1 MPLCGKA
8 ENPTGGQE
16 DNMAFSVQTE
26 RFQFNAELSKGVAG
40 KRVLITGAG
49 KDGGLGQAFA
59 LSAGLNGAASVGV
72 HFHRS
77 YVDGFDLVAVL
88 RDAGVNA
95 FPVQADVTNMGD
107 LWATRSYVIE
117 QMGGLPPNL
126 LICNSGLTEKGYSF
140 GRALREIDN
149 EPLAMRRARVRQHFI
164 DNLEE
169 SRLVIDTKI
178 DGFLAMTHL
187 WAGEAVYHKEPLQL
201 VYVSSRQAID
211 PGASVPGYVMS
222 NWAVLQLPRVL
233 AVNLGRSAGL
243 ISAASILLPF
253 VRTGMTDEYAENAKV
268 FGRWQPRMLE
278 PHEAAQA
285 FLQLLAQPSEQLDQG
300 MFELL
305 VEGSAEHAQTSWKKV
320 HLDLREETLDWSA
333 SHVLQF

>member
-1 MPLCGKA
+1 
-8 ENPTGGQE
+8 
-16 DNMAFSVQTE
+16 MAFSVQTQQ
-26 RFQFNAELSKGVAG
+26 FQFAEGFRPGVSG

-77 YVDGFDLVAVL
+77 YVDGFDLVSAL

-117 QMGGLPPNL
+117 QMGGRPPNL
-126 LICNSGLTEKGYSF
+126 LICNSGLTEQGYSF
-140 GRALREIDN
+140 GRALREIEN

-169 SRLVIDTKI
+169 SRLVLDTKI

-187 WAGEAVYHKEPLQL
+187 WAGEAVYHQEPLRL
-201 VYVSSRQAID
+201 VYVSSRQATD
-211 PGASVPGYVMS
+211 PGASVPGYAIS

-233 AVNLGRSAGL
+233 AVNLGRQASVITAC
-243 ISAASILLPF
+243 SILLPF
-253 VRTGMTDEYAENAKV
+253 VRTGMTDEYADNPKV

-278 PHEAAQA
+278 THEAAEA
-285 FLQLLAQPSEQLDQG
+285 FLQLLTRPEAELDQG

-305 VEGSAEHAQTSWKKV
+305 VGGNEEAVRVTWKKV
-320 HLDLREETLDWSA
+320 HLDQREETLDWSETQA
-333 SHVLQF
+333 LQF

>member
-1 MPLCGKA
+1 
-8 ENPTGGQE
+8 
-16 DNMAFSVQTE
+16 MAFSVQVDKF
-26 RFQFNAELSKGVAG
+26 RFREDLRSGVVG

-59 LSAGLNGAASVGV
+59 LSAGLNGAAVVGV

-77 YVDGFDLVAVL
+77 YVDGFDLVEAL
-88 RDAGVNA
+88 RKEGVNA

-140 GRALREIDN
+140 GRALREIEN
-149 EPLAMRRARVRQHFI
+149 EPRAMRRARVRQHFI

-169 SRLVIDTKI
+169 SRLVLDTKI
-178 DGFLAMTHL
+178 DGFLATTHL
-187 WAGEAVYHKEPLQL
+187 WAGEAVYHEEPLQL
-201 VYVSSRQAID
+201 IYVSSRQATD
-211 PGASVPGYVMS
+211 PGATVPAYAIS
-222 NWAVLQLPRVL
+222 NWAVLQLPKVL
-233 AVNLGRSAGL
+233 AVNLGRSANVVT
-243 ISAASILLPF
+243 AASILLPF
-253 VRTGMTDEYAENAKV
+253 VRTGMTDEYAANPKV

-278 PHEAAQA
+278 THEAAEA
-285 FLQLLAQPSEQLDQG
+285 FLQLLARPREELNQS

-305 VEGSAEHAQTSWKKV
+305 VDGNPEKVRVTWKQV
-320 HLDLREETLDWSA
+320 HFDVREEALNWSETNT
-333 SHVLQF
+333 LQF